1 MKTITIKLSGYL
13 YLFRQWLSRKFIRT
27 QIVVIDPFMASG
39 ETKDESH
46 TAVSWPFTD

>member
-1 MKTITIKLSGYL
+1 MNTLTIKLSGYL
-13 YLFRQWLSRKFIRT
+13 YLFRQWLDRKLTRT
-27 QIVVIDPFMASG
+27 YIVVIEPFPTSA